1 MKAVVVKSNQVGAV
15 LSLELAILMAV
26 AASIA
31 IALGIILGG
40 RLPWIFNN
48 MLDNI
53 AYAAQST
60 TAANEELGCT
70 IVSTVYDNQYGGGN
84 LLQLVNGKT
93 VGNPAYYTELN
104 TICNNPA
111 LGSGTYGIPQ

>member
-1 MKAVVVKSNQVGAV
+1 MKDVVVKSNQVGAV

-48 MLDNI
+48 MIDNV
-53 AYAAQST
+53 ANAVQAT
-60 TAANEELGCT
+60 TAANEALACA
-70 IVSTVYDNQYGGGN
+70 IVSTDTQYQVGGGGSVTKGGGGTP
-84 LLQLVNGKT
+84 Q
-93 VGNPAYYTELN
+93 PAYYTELN
-104 TICNNPA
+104 SVCNNTT

>member
-60 TAANEELGCT
+60 TAANEALGCT
-70 IVSTVYDNQYGGGN
+70 IVSTVYDNQYGGGT
-84 LLQLVNGKT
+84 QSTNGLT